1 MTSET
6 SFTGAVKTIFV
17 NREHAGIL
25 KTMTT
30 LTAPGD
36 WQELLAQRKVRR
48 GANVLRLNPSVEK
61 AAALVDAPVG
71 QTSID
76 ESRRCATF
84 VISTPTPD
92 RSEDVVSPGGV
103 RLENYARN
111 PVVYYDHGFSGI
123 QVPIGKC
130 EDEHGQLAL
139 VVTELGIEGTCYFAD
154 SVEGQQ
160 IFELVKQSV
169 LRAASINLVPITY
182 TIRTDDPFDGRASGM
197 TCRASPAAGD
207 GNRRVG
213 AARMVGRRHPRQSG
227 GCPQDSGRRQARR
240 APLCEPIRKSLCSL
254 VPAVSAGADAGT
266 KPSASPKPQPRL
278 LGKGF
283 TPVLESRLNSL
294 YKDGGDD
301 TDSGMSMSLGADS
314 SNSGPT
320 ISGNPGQQLDEEEDG
335 QTVACDK
342 PSGAKAL
349 EKCHGMLKAVCK
361 ELEADSGPLEHPAVK
376 AFCKD
381 LHDNLTGHL
390 EEIRNCYKA
399 YYADQGEDALDQEAG
414 PPDLDAKSALRLLA
428 CCSDL
433 RAVRRAKGL
442 DTRLASKLASV
453 EMRISDVYRQAQKRK
468 STSQLTVSAD
478 TAVMLEL
485 LHEFNGLVNELR
497 ASVPRAAGRR

>member
-1 MTSET
+1 VTSET

-17 NREHAGIL
+17 NRERGGIL
-25 KTMTT
+25 NTMTT
-30 LTAPGD
+30 LTAPSD

-139 VVTELGIEGTCYFAD
+139 VVTDEGIEGTCYFAD
-154 SVEGQQ
+154 SVERQQ

-182 TIRTDDPFDGRASGM
+182 TIRTNDGPFDGRARERDDLPGLAGRPGM
-197 TCRASPAAGD
+197 EIDEWELLEWSVVGIPDNPEAVRKILAG
-207 GNRRVG
+207 
-213 AARMVGRRHPRQSG
+213 GRLAG
-227 GCPQDSGRRQARR
+227 
-240 APLCEPIRKSLCSL
+240 APLCEPIRSLL
-254 VPAVSAGADAGT
+254 
-266 KPSASPKPQPRL
+266 SASPKPQPRL

-301 TDSGMSMSLGADS
+301 TDSGMSMSFGAE
-314 SNSGPT
+314 PT

-335 QTVACDK
+335 QAVACDK

-349 EKCHGMLKAVCK
+349 EKCHGMLKSVCK

-399 YYADQGEDALDQEAG
+399 YYADQGEDALDQNAS
-414 PPDLDAKSALRLLA
+414 PPDIDAKSALRLLA

-433 RAVRRAKGL
+433 RTVRRAKGL

-468 STSQLTVSAD
+468 STSQVTVSAD